1 MSTYVCVSVGKK
13 CSLFG
18 KFGVFCFLETTVLSF
33 ALLPYYRRLNL
44 LKRNGWYAVLIIRK
58 RTSVVNMKDFSC
70 KYNWRSL
77 DSISIWYKNPSNSL
91 CIDLILKTSRR
102 TFGSSCAIET
112 GFSDF
117 HKMIIT
123 VMTLHKKWSFPL
135 RASSVNVTKS
145 AVSCGFGYIYGKKP

>member
-1 MSTYVCVSVGKK
+1 MNLDI
-13 CSLFG
+13 CSPSYDDYI
-18 KFGVFCFLETTVLSF
+18 VLGDF
-33 ALLPYYRRLNL
+33 NVEID
-44 LKRNGWYAVLIIRK
+44 N
-58 RTSVVNMKDFSC
+58 NDMKDFSC

-77 DSISIWYKNPSNSL
+77 DSVPIWYKNPSNSL

-102 TFGSSCAIET
+102 TFGSSCAIEK

-145 AVSCGFGYIYGKKP
+145 AVSCGFGYIYRKKPEWKTSFFEQCETLFQKLKPKGVIIKNI